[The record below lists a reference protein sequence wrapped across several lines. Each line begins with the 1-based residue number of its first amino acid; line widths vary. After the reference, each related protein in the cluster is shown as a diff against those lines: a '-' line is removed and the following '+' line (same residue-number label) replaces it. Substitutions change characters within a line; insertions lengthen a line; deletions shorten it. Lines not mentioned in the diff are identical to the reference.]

1 MPVVINEFEVVTE
14 PQMPKPAE
22 GTQPSDAKKPG
33 QMQASTPHDIGQ
45 IIRHHR
51 ERIARVRAY

>member
-14 PQMPKPAE
+14 SQTLKPAE
-22 GTQPSDAKKPG
+22 GTQTSDTKRPG
-33 QMQASTPHDIGQ
+33 QMRGSTPHDIGQ
-45 IIRHHR
+45 IIRHQK